1 MTSSQRARLAQLRQE
16 AVLSLISG
24 SAPDIRPTVEE
35 MVAMPLPLSEKY
47 QEIDAESIVR
57 ENTAN
62 KPQPMDVLPAVSTA
76 LNILEKY
83 GRNLVNPSK
92 PKYWRTVKF
101 NNPVFKTTVDPIQGG
116 RSVLLL
122 YGYSEQQKDGLSFP
136 DAVQSPE
143 ADKVAGVTLEVMMLR
158 VELEMLSKNTHPH
171 PEVFSHV
178 ILAGV
183 QQGAGEGSREDF
195 GGLISDCV
203 PFVGEKGGAGIP
215 QPVTPN
221 PVATVSASPSLSVT
235 TLTGP
240 VRAAAPTS
248 QDCSVCGDP
257 PSLSCTPCDGK
268 LFCETCDQ
276 VFHGHPARA
285 NHKRGAIKQE
295 TCTMCGISAVSAHCP
310 SCVQSL
316 CSECDGR
323 FHMHPG
329 RAWHK
334 RTPVALP
341 RNPRIPGSPSLF
353 SLLSSSSPPKVL
365 RLRSLEEVGTPSSLL
380 PPSQSPSLSQ
390 SLSQRSHWQC
400 VACPTLNEARAVLC
414 VGCERPRACKTAPPS
429 TPEDK
434 LQQISGSLAQQW
446 SCQACTMLNLGCS
459 VLCQA
464 CERPRLAARPSLP
477 AIFPLPAPGLT
488 PTTSSEKTATQP
500 NWICSH
506 CTFLNTNPGRIC
518 DMCDRTSQHPD
529 PSPAP
534 PQPRPQGDVPV
545 QATQQPRPLLEP
557 KETPP
562 QPLLLPPSK
571 ATPPGKKDTPLAAQA
586 ASLSSQDEA
595 DWSRQEEM
603 REEGLKLVKMIREAE
618 SSGFSPEQVFAA
630 VHYSGTTEPCD
641 WLRSELPLVLD
652 ALTEL
657 ATSDLQ
663 GARLS
668 RQEAVTAW
676 EGAGGDLERA
686 VKDAVRQRRAKMRS
700 LRSLGFH
707 DDAELVSALQVSGG
721 DVGKAIVELQRHL
734 LAPFHQRVWS
744 EEEEDEPELTDP
756 DRQKVLRRLLAVYEL
771 ASWGRAELVL
781 SLMLEQGGATYCLED
796 VVQAVRESADRDFIK
811 RMLSTECAVCYAE
824 FPQNRLRSLTSCQCT
839 VCSDCFQQHF
849 TIAVKEKHIRDMVCP
864 SCSAPDIS
872 DEAELNSYFST
883 LDIQLRECL
892 DDEVYQLFHKKLT
905 EIVLMKDPKF
915 LWCSHCSY
923 GFIYEGD
930 QLKVTCVQCR
940 KSFCCKCKK
949 PWEDQH
955 QGLSCEDFQSWKREN
970 DPQYQR
976 EGLAGYLKDNGI
988 KCPECRYMYSLSK
1001 GGCMH
1006 FKCSQCHHEFCSGCN
1021 NRFHPANSKTPCQ
1034 VPDCTLK
1041 ATIHAHHPR
1050 DCLFYMRDWDVEK
1063 LRELLQKN
1071 LVAFNTD
1078 PPPGSQAGSCRVM
1091 MQKETADRLVDEPCE
1106 KETPAGHA
1114 GLCGSHYKEYLVSLI
1129 NGHSL
1134 DPAPLYDLKDLET
1147 ACRRYQVEYARIQGE
1162 TDETYQPRIL
1172 KKLMDSVPLGDKV
1185 PRKI

>member
-1 MTSSQRARLAQLRQE
+1 MTSSQRAQLAQLRQE

-24 SAPDIRPTVEE
+24 SAHDIKPAVEE

-92 PKYWRTVKF
+92 PRYWRTVKF

-143 ADKVAGVTLEVMMLR
+143 ADKVARVTLEVMMLR

-183 QQGAGEGSREDF
+183 QQGAGEGSREDLGTDF
-195 GGLISDCV
+195 QLV
-203 PFVGEKGGAGIP
+203 PACWRKGGRDP

-221 PVATVSASPSLSVT
+221 PVATVSALPGLC
-235 TLTGP
+235 P
-240 VRAAAPTS
+240 PS

-257 PSLSCTPCDGK
+257 PSLSCPPCDGK

-276 VFHGHPARA
+276 VFHGHPARS
-285 NHKRGAIKQE
+285 NHKRGAIKEE

-310 SCVQSL
+310 TCVQSL

-334 RTPVALP
+334 
-341 RNPRIPGSPSLF
+341 
-353 SLLSSSSPPKVL
+353 L
-365 RLRSLEEVGTPSSLL
+365 RLGTPSSLL

-390 SLSQRSHWQC
+390 SVSQRSHWQC

-434 LQQISGSLAQQW
+434 LQHMSGEW

-477 AIFPLPAPGLT
+477 AIFPLPAPGLA
-488 PTTSSEKTATQP
+488 PTAISEKTATQP

-529 PSPAP
+529 PPRPPA
-534 PQPRPQGDVPV
+534 RPQGIAGPIH
-545 QATQQPRPLLEP
+545 AAARPLLEP

-603 REEGLKLVKMIREAE
+603 REEGLKLVKMIR
-618 SSGFSPEQVFAA
+618 V
-630 VHYSGTTEPCD
+630 
-641 WLRSELPLVLD
+641 
-652 ALTEL
+652 
-657 ATSDLQ
+657 
-663 GARLS
+663 
-668 RQEAVTAW
+668 
-676 EGAGGDLERA
+676 GD
-686 VKDAVRQRRAKMRS
+686 
-700 LRSLGFH
+700 
-707 DDAELVSALQVSGG
+707 
-721 DVGKAIVELQRHL
+721 
-734 LAPFHQRVWS
+734 
-744 EEEEDEPELTDP
+744 
-756 DRQKVLRRLLAVYEL
+756 
-771 ASWGRAELVL
+771 
-781 SLMLEQGGATYCLED
+781 
-796 VVQAVRESADRDFIK
+796 
-811 RMLSTECAVCYAE
+811 
-824 FPQNRLRSLTSCQCT
+824 
-839 VCSDCFQQHF
+839 
-849 TIAVKEKHIRDMVCP
+849 
-864 SCSAPDIS
+864 
-872 DEAELNSYFST
+872 
-883 LDIQLRECL
+883 
-892 DDEVYQLFHKKLT
+892 
-905 EIVLMKDPKF
+905 
-915 LWCSHCSY
+915 
-923 GFIYEGD
+923 
-930 QLKVTCVQCR
+930 
-940 KSFCCKCKK
+940 
-949 PWEDQH
+949 
-955 QGLSCEDFQSWKREN
+955 
-970 DPQYQR
+970 
-976 EGLAGYLKDNGI
+976 
-988 KCPECRYMYSLSK
+988 
-1001 GGCMH
+1001 
-1006 FKCSQCHHEFCSGCN
+1006 
-1021 NRFHPANSKTPCQ
+1021 
-1034 VPDCTLK
+1034 
-1041 ATIHAHHPR
+1041 
-1050 DCLFYMRDWDVEK
+1050 
-1063 LRELLQKN
+1063 
-1071 LVAFNTD
+1071 
-1078 PPPGSQAGSCRVM
+1078 
-1091 MQKETADRLVDEPCE
+1091 
-1106 KETPAGHA
+1106 
-1114 GLCGSHYKEYLVSLI
+1114 
-1129 NGHSL
+1129 
-1134 DPAPLYDLKDLET
+1134 
-1147 ACRRYQVEYARIQGE
+1147 
-1162 TDETYQPRIL
+1162 
-1172 KKLMDSVPLGDKV
+1172 
-1185 PRKI
+1185 

>member
-24 SAPDIRPTVEE
+24 SAHDIRPTVEE

-92 PKYWRTVKF
+92 PKYWRTVNVLLLYGYSEQQKDGLSF
-101 NNPVFKTTVDPIQGG
+101 PDAVQSPEADKVAGVTLEVMMLRVELEMLSKGG

-158 VELEMLSKNTHPH
+158 VELEMLSK
-171 PEVFSHV
+171 
-178 ILAGV
+178 
-183 QQGAGEGSREDF
+183 DF

-221 PVATVSASPSLSVT
+221 PVATVSASP
-235 TLTGP
+235 
-240 VRAAAPTS
+240 
-248 QDCSVCGDP
+248 
-257 PSLSCTPCDGK
+257 
-268 LFCETCDQ
+268 
-276 VFHGHPARA
+276 
-285 NHKRGAIKQE
+285 E
-295 TCTMCGISAVSAHCP
+295 TCTMCGISAVSTHCP

-341 RNPRIPGSPSLF
+341 RNPRIPGSPS
-353 SLLSSSSPPKVL
+353 
-365 RLRSLEEVGTPSSLL
+365 
-380 PPSQSPSLSQ
+380 
-390 SLSQRSHWQC
+390 
-400 VACPTLNEARAVLC
+400 
-414 VGCERPRACKTAPPS
+414 
-429 TPEDK
+429 
-434 LQQISGSLAQQW
+434 
-446 SCQACTMLNLGCS
+446 

-488 PTTSSEKTATQP
+488 PTTSLEKTATQL

-506 CTFLNTNPGRIC
+506 CTFVNTNPGRIC

-529 PSPAP
+529 PSHAP
-534 PQPRPQGDVPV
+534 PLPRPQGDVPV

-595 DWSRQEEM
+595 DWSRQEEL

-668 RQEAVTAW
+668 RQEAITAW

-686 VKDAVRQRRAKMRS
+686 VKDA
-700 LRSLGFH
+700 
-707 DDAELVSALQVSGG
+707 
-721 DVGKAIVELQRHL
+721 
-734 LAPFHQRVWS
+734 
-744 EEEEDEPELTDP
+744 
-756 DRQKVLRRLLAVYEL
+756 KVLRRLLAVYEL

-824 FPQNRLRSLTSCQCT
+824 FPQNRLR
-839 VCSDCFQQHF
+839 
-849 TIAVKEKHIRDMVCP
+849 
-864 SCSAPDIS
+864 
-872 DEAELNSYFST
+872 
-883 LDIQLRECL
+883 ECL
-892 DDEVYQLFHKKLT
+892 DEEVYQLFHKKLT
-905 EIVLMKDPKF
+905 EIALMKDPKF
-915 LWCSHCSY
+915 LWCSHSS
-923 GFIYEGD
+923 GSWHG
-930 QLKVTCVQCR
+930 
-940 KSFCCKCKK
+940 
-949 PWEDQH
+949 
-955 QGLSCEDFQSWKREN
+955 QS
-970 DPQYQR
+970 
-976 EGLAGYLKDNGI
+976 
-988 KCPECRYMYSLSK
+988 
-1001 GGCMH
+1001 
-1006 FKCSQCHHEFCSGCN
+1006 
-1021 NRFHPANSKTPCQ
+1021 
-1034 VPDCTLK
+1034 
-1041 ATIHAHHPR
+1041 
-1050 DCLFYMRDWDVEK
+1050 
-1063 LRELLQKN
+1063 
-1071 LVAFNTD
+1071 
-1078 PPPGSQAGSCRVM
+1078 
-1091 MQKETADRLVDEPCE
+1091 
-1106 KETPAGHA
+1106 
-1114 GLCGSHYKEYLVSLI
+1114 
-1129 NGHSL
+1129 
-1134 DPAPLYDLKDLET
+1134 
-1147 ACRRYQVEYARIQGE
+1147 
-1162 TDETYQPRIL
+1162 
-1172 KKLMDSVPLGDKV
+1172 SVNHGMGRAL
-1185 PRKI
+1185 